1 VVIPT
6 VGIYRKREVAVP
18 HTKMKILHIIAR
30 LCVSGAVIHV
40 VDLSAGF
47 DPLGFESQVVAGR
60 ENPGEGS
67 LLDYALSQGVQP
79 IFIPEMAAEFSI
91 KPQDLQALIKLYR
104 LIREQKPHIVNTH
117 TAKAGFLGRIAA
129 YMARVPVVIH
139 TYHGHVLHGYYGQ
152 VKNDVLRRMERA
164 LGHLTNCI
172 IAVDPQVKRDLVGY
186 RVAPPEK
193 IVVIPY
199 GLHLEPYLAC
209 DRHRGEFRRE
219 LRLPIEAKLVGIVGR
234 IFPIKNHRLFLD
246 AATLVAQREPRTRFA
261 IVGDGILRP
270 EMENHAH
277 RTGIADKIVFT
288 GWRQDLPRVYADLDL
303 LAVTSNNEGTP
314 FSAIEAMAA
323 GCPVVATQ
331 VGGLPDLICEGQT
344 GYLVPPGDAHAVA
357 EAMLRLLHA
366 SETARR
372 MGKAARARVKDCYA
386 IQRLIRDT
394 EQLYLKLSARAGA
407 HEKMSVR
414 QQ

>member
-6 VGIYRKREVAVP
+6 AGNRRKRQVAVP
-18 HTKMKILHIIAR
+18 HTKIKILHIIAR

-40 VDLSAGF
+40 VDLSA
-47 DPLGFESQVVAGR
+47 DLNPLGFESLLVAGR

-67 LLDYALSQGVQP
+67 MLEYALSRSIQP
-79 IFIPEMAAEFSI
+79 VLIPEMVAEFSI

-129 YMARVPVVIH
+129 YMARVPVIIH

-152 VKNDVLRRMERA
+152 MKNDVLRRMERTVS
-164 LGHLTNCI
+164 HLTDCI
-172 IAVDPQVKRDLVGY
+172 IAVDPQVKRDLVSY

-209 DRHRGEFRRE
+209 EVHQGKFRRE
-219 LRLPIEAKLVGIVGR
+219 LGLPAEAKLVGIVGR

-246 AATLVAQREPRTRFA
+246 AATLIVQQDPRTRFV

-270 EMENHAH
+270 EMEDYAQ
-277 RTGIADKIVFT
+277 RMGIADKITFT

-314 FSAIEAMAA
+314 FTAIEAMAA
-323 GCPVVATQ
+323 GCPVVATR
-331 VGGLPDLICEGQT
+331 VGGLPDLINEGQT
-344 GYLVPPGDAHAVA
+344 GYLVPPGDAYAVA

-366 SETARR
+366 PEIARH
-372 MGKAARARVKDCYA
+372 MGQAARARVKDGFEVR
-386 IQRLIRDT
+386 RLIQDT
-394 EQLYLKLSARAGA
+394 GQLYLQLFARAHT
-407 HEKMSVR
+407 HENMNVR

>member
-372 MGKAARARVKDCYA
+372 MGQAARARVKDCYA

-394 EQLYLKLSARAGA
+394 EQLYLKLSAGAGA